1 MLGCTV
7 EGRVWTKSI
16 YEIQKL
22 YSLGVVTDQIRA
34 ISIGNTVTIGRIP
47 EEKSIVSVTAIKTVE
62 KKMDYMKEKQ
72 KYYIENLENLNQKNR
87 KKS

>member
-7 EGRVWTKSI
+7 EGRVQTKSI

>member
-22 YSLGVVTDQIRA
+22 YSLGVVRDQIRA

>member
-1 MLGCTV
+1 M

-47 EEKSIVSVTAIKTVE
+47 EKKSIVSVTAIKTVE
-62 KKMDYMKEKQ
+62 KKMDYMKKKQ

>member
-1 MLGCTV
+1 M